1 MKEQKTI
8 SDISIPLPMVGD
20 RFELVSE
27 VDRYPNPQ
35 MTHEEKLINMEVAL
49 ALSGAQADTHALD
62 LIISMYELLMEKG
75 VETRLSDIHE
85 VKNKVNKKYKEIE
98 P

>member
-27 VDRYPNPQ
+27 VDRYPNFSVKEGSKG
-35 MTHEEKLINMEVAL
+35 TIVRSDEFIIAL
-49 ALSGAQADTHALD
+49 EMDEFISGAEEWKNCIEWFENDGHYGLGYFWPD
-62 LIISMYELLMEKG
+62 
-75 VETRLSDIHE
+75 
-85 VKNKVNKKYKEIE
+85 VKPIKL
-98 P
+98 